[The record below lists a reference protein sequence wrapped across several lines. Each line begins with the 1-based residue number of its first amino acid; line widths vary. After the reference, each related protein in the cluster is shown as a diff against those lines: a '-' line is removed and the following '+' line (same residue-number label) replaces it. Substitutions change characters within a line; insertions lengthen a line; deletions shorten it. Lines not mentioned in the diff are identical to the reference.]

1 MTEADGRAG
10 GLSLA
15 AKTFMALA
23 AASLP
28 AIAVAI
34 ILGLTLV
41 TKVSEAEADFNR
53 ANTATTEIN
62 EMLVLIE
69 KQHGLIVRLP
79 AELDLGRM
87 DGYAREIAGIEQ
99 TFEGEVEHLA
109 TLEGIV
115 SPAMV
120 KEIRAT
126 RQQMKATSDAII
138 AASKSFAQTT
148 ALELVNGPLE
158 ETTATLHTLLEAV
171 ASNVHAVVER
181 ARADL
186 RASSLWAWQL
196 TLLALSGALL
206 AAAFGIWMIRRN
218 FVLPVTRLTA
228 QVLSIRNS
236 GNLDVRQ
243 DSQILQRSD
252 EIGTLSRSFNSM
264 IAELDDGRRRQ
275 IAQYERLDA
284 AINNMP
290 HGLCMFDADQ
300 KLIICNRRYA
310 EIYGLKPEL
319 TVPGT
324 PLRRVLEVRFANGLY
339 PENDQNYI
347 ENRIAAIAER
357 KPLYL
362 VNELPDG
369 QVIAISHRPMLNGG
383 SVAVHEDITE
393 RRKAEARIAYMA
405 HHDALTQLPNRIRFR
420 QEMDEA
426 LTRTERGET
435 LAVLCIDLDHFKPVN
450 DTLGHPMG
458 DALLQAVSGRLRG
471 LASPTDIVARLGGD
485 EFAIVQMSADQPVG
499 AATLAA
505 RLIREI
511 SEPYIVHGHQ
521 IVIGASVGVA
531 IAPNDGSDPDRL
543 LKNADLALYRAKEDG
558 RGTHRFFE
566 AGMDAKMQARRQLE
580 LELRKA
586 LALGEF
592 EVFYQPLINLDTNR
606 VSGCEALL
614 RWRSPKRGLVAPGE
628 FIPLAEEIGL
638 INAIGAW
645 VLKQACTEATGWPD
659 EIKVAV
665 NLSPVQFTR
674 GTVVLDVIAALGASG
689 LPAHRLDLEI
699 TETVLL
705 QDTDATL
712 SILSQLRALG
722 VHISMDD
729 FGTGYSSLSYL
740 RKFPFDKIKIDQ
752 SFIRDLSGQPDSI
765 AIVRAI
771 TGLGSTLGIATTAEG
786 VETHEQLEQLRAEG
800 CTEVQG
806 YLFSKPKPAN
816 ELAAL
821 LQQLNSASKSGRSVQ
836 SGAAITPALR
846 EVGRR

>member
-1 MTEADGRAG
+1 MTEADGKSG
-10 GLSLA
+10 KLLQSLA

-28 AIAVAI
+28 AIAVAM

-53 ANTATTEIN
+53 ANSATIELS

-69 KQHGLIVRLP
+69 KEHGLIARLP

-87 DGYAREIAGIEQ
+87 DDYAREIAGREQKFEAKIEQ
-99 TFEGEVEHLA
+99 LA
-109 TLEGIV
+109 AIEGIV
-115 SPAMV
+115 SSAMV
-120 KEIRAT
+120 REIRAT
-126 RQQMKATSDAII
+126 RQQMIATSDAILG
-138 AASKSFAQTT
+138 ASRSFAQTT

-158 ETTATLHTLLEAV
+158 ETTELLHTLLDAV
-171 ASNVHAVVER
+171 ASNVNAVVER
-181 ARADL
+181 ARTDL
-186 RASSLWAWQL
+186 KSSSLWAWRL
-196 TLLALSGALL
+196 TPLALIGALL
-206 AAAFGIWMIRRN
+206 AAAFGIWMIRKN
-218 FVLPVTRLTA
+218 LVLPVKRLTA
-228 QVLSIRNS
+228 QVISIRDS
-236 GNLDVRQ
+236 GNLDVWQ
-243 DSQILQRSD
+243 DSRILQRLD

-264 IAELDDGRRRQ
+264 IAELDDGRRRL
-275 IAQYERLDA
+275 IAHYERLDA

-300 KLIICNRRYA
+300 KLIICNKRYA

-324 PLRRVLEVRFANGLY
+324 PLRAVMEVRLAKGVY

-347 ENRIAAIAER
+347 EDRIAAIAER

-362 VNELPDG
+362 INELPDG

-393 RRKAEARIAYMA
+393 RRKTEARIAHMA
-405 HHDALTQLPNRIRFR
+405 HHDALTELPNRISFR
-420 QEMDEA
+420 QEMDKA
-426 LTRTERGET
+426 LARIERDET

-458 DALLQAVSGRLRG
+458 DALLQAVSGRLRA
-471 LASPTDIVARLGGD
+471 LMRPTDIVARLGGD
-485 EFAIVQMSADQPVG
+485 EFAIAQMSVDQPVG
-499 AATLAA
+499 ATTLAA
-505 RLIREI
+505 RLIHEI
-511 SEPYIVHGHQ
+511 SEPYVVQGHQ
-521 IVIGASVGVA
+521 IVIGASVGIAV
-531 IAPNDGSDPDRL
+531 APNDGTDPDRL

-558 RGTHRFFE
+558 RGTYRFFE
-566 AGMDAKMQARRQLE
+566 AGMDAKMQARRE
-580 LELRKA
+580 LELDLRRA
-586 LALGEF
+586 LTLGEF
-592 EVFYQPLINLDTNR
+592 EVFYQPLINLETNR

-614 RWRSPKRGLVAPGE
+614 RWRSPGRGLVAPGE

-638 INAIGAW
+638 IHAIGAW
-645 VLKQACTEATGWPD
+645 VLKQACTEAAGWPED
-659 EIKVAV
+659 MKIAV
-665 NLSPVQFTR
+665 NLSPVQFKR

-689 LPAHRLDLEI
+689 LAAHRLELEI

-705 QDTDATL
+705 QDTEATL
-712 SILSQLRALG
+712 SILNQLRALG
-722 VHISMDD
+722 AHISMDD

-752 SFIRDLSGQPDSI
+752 SFIRNLSDRPDSI

-771 TGLGSTLGIATTAEG
+771 AGLGRTLGIATTAEG
-786 VETHEQLEQLRAEG
+786 VETEEELAKVRAEG

-806 YLFSKPKPAN
+806 YLFSMPKPAH
-816 ELAAL
+816 ELRAL
-821 LQQLNSASKSGRSVQ
+821 LRQLNSASK
-836 SGAAITPALR
+836 AAA
-846 EVGRR
+846 

>member
-1 MTEADGRAG
+1 MTQADGKSG
-10 GLSLA
+10 KLLQGLA

-34 ILGLTLV
+34 ILGLFLV

-53 ANTATTEIN
+53 ANSVTIELS

-69 KQHGLIVRLP
+69 KEHGLIVRLP

-99 TFEGEVEHLA
+99 KFETEIKQLA
-109 TLEGIV
+109 TVEGIV
-115 SPAMV
+115 SPTV
-120 KEIRAT
+120 VREIRAT
-126 RQQMKATSDAII
+126 RQQMKATSDAILD
-138 AASKSFAQTT
+138 ASKSFAQTT

-158 ETTATLHTLLEAV
+158 ETTAVLHTLLDAV
-171 ASNVHAVVER
+171 ASNVKAVVER
-181 ARADL
+181 AQTDL
-186 RASSLWAWQL
+186 RSSSLWAWRL
-196 TLLALSGALL
+196 TPLALIGALL
-206 AAAFGIWMIRRN
+206 AVAFGIWMIRKN
-218 FVLPVTRLTA
+218 FVLPVTHLTA

-236 GNLDVRQ
+236 GNLDIRQ
-243 DSQILQRSD
+243 DSRNLQRFD
-252 EIGTLSRSFNSM
+252 EIGTLSRSLHSM
-264 IAELDDGRRRQ
+264 IAELDDGRRRLVT
-275 IAQYERLDA
+275 QYERLDA

-300 KLIICNRRYA
+300 KLIICNKRYA

-324 PLRRVLEVRFANGLY
+324 PLRTVMEARFAKGVY
-339 PENDQNYI
+339 PDTDQNYI

-362 VNELPDG
+362 INELPDG
-369 QVIAISHRPMLNGG
+369 QVIAISHRPLLNGG
-383 SVAVHEDITE
+383 SVAMHEDITE
-393 RRKAEARIAYMA
+393 RRKAEARIEYMA
-405 HHDALTQLPNRIRFR
+405 HHDALTELPNRISFR
-420 QEMDEA
+420 QEMDKA
-426 LTRTERGET
+426 LARIEQGVT

-458 DALLQAVSGRLRG
+458 DALLQAVSGRLRALVG
-471 LASPTDIVARLGGD
+471 PTDIIARLGGD
-485 EFAIVQMSADQPVG
+485 EFAIVQMSVDQPVG
-499 AATLAA
+499 ATTLAA

-511 SEPYIVHGHQ
+511 SETYVVQGHQ
-521 IVIGASVGVA
+521 IVIGASVGIAV
-531 IAPNDGSDPDRL
+531 APNDGTDPDRL

-558 RGTHRFFE
+558 RGTYRFFE
-566 AGMDAKMQARRQLE
+566 AGMDAKMQARRRLE
-580 LELRKA
+580 VELRKA

-592 EVFYQPLINLDTNR
+592 EVFYQPLVNLKTNR
-606 VSGCEALL
+606 VGGFEALL
-614 RWRSPKRGLVAPGE
+614 RWRSPGRGLVPPGE

-645 VLKQACTEATGWPD
+645 VLKQACTEAAGWPD

-665 NLSPVQFTR
+665 NLSPVQFKR

-689 LPAHRLDLEI
+689 LPAHRLELEI

-705 QDTDATL
+705 QDTEATL
-712 SILSQLRALG
+712 SILNQLRALG
-722 VHISMDD
+722 ARISMDD

-752 SFIRDLSGQPDSI
+752 SFIRDLSDQPGSV

-771 TGLGSTLGIATTAEG
+771 AGLGSTLGIATTAEG
-786 VETHEQLEQLRAEG
+786 VETDEQLEKVRAEG

-806 YLFSKPKPAN
+806 YLFSKPRPAN
-816 ELAAL
+816 EVGAL
-821 LQQLNSASKSGRSVQ
+821 LQQFNSASK
-836 SGAAITPALR
+836 AAA
-846 EVGRR
+846 

>member
-1 MTEADGRAG
+1 MTQADGKSG
-10 GLSLA
+10 KLLQGLA

-28 AIAVAI
+28 AIVVAM
-34 ILGLTLV
+34 ILGFTLV
-41 TKVSEAEADFNR
+41 TEVSEAEADFNR
-53 ANTATTEIN
+53 ANSVTIELS
-62 EMLVLIE
+62 EMLALIE
-69 KQHGLIVRLP
+69 KEHGLIVRLP

-99 TFEGEVEHLA
+99 KFETEIKQLA
-109 TLEGIV
+109 TVEGIV
-115 SPAMV
+115 SPAV
-120 KEIRAT
+120 VREIRAT
-126 RQQMKATSDAII
+126 RQQMKATSDAILD
-138 AASKSFAQTT
+138 ASKSFAQTT

-158 ETTATLHTLLEAV
+158 ETTAVLHTLLDAV
-171 ASNVHAVVER
+171 ASNVKAVVER
-181 ARADL
+181 AQTDL
-186 RASSLWAWQL
+186 RSSSLWAWRL
-196 TLLALSGALL
+196 TPLALIGALF
-206 AAAFGIWMIRRN
+206 AVAFGVWMIRKN
-218 FVLPVTRLTA
+218 FVLPVTHLTA

-236 GNLDVRQ
+236 GNLDIRQ
-243 DSQILQRSD
+243 DSRNLQRFD

-264 IAELDDGRRRQ
+264 IAELDDGRRRLVT
-275 IAQYERLDA
+275 QYERLDA

-300 KLIICNRRYA
+300 KLIICNKRYA

-324 PLRRVLEVRFANGLY
+324 PLRTVMEARFAKGVY
-339 PENDQNYI
+339 PDTDQNYI
-347 ENRIAAIAER
+347 ENRIAAVAER

-362 VNELPDG
+362 INELPDG
-369 QVIAISHRPMLNGG
+369 QVIAISHRPLLNGG
-383 SVAVHEDITE
+383 SVAMHEDITE
-393 RRKAEARIAYMA
+393 RRKAEARIEYMA
-405 HHDALTQLPNRIRFR
+405 HYDALTELPNRISFR
-420 QEMDEA
+420 QEMDKA
-426 LTRTERGET
+426 LARIEQGVT

-458 DALLQAVSGRLRG
+458 DALLQAVSGRLRALVG
-471 LASPTDIVARLGGD
+471 PTDIVARLGGD
-485 EFAIVQMSADQPVG
+485 EFAIVQMSVDQPVG
-499 AATLAA
+499 ATTLAA

-511 SEPYIVHGHQ
+511 SETYVVQGHQ
-521 IVIGASVGVA
+521 IVIGASVGIAV
-531 IAPNDGSDPDRL
+531 APNDGTDPDRL

-558 RGTHRFFE
+558 RGTYRFFE
-566 AGMDAKMQARRQLE
+566 AGMDAKMQARRRLE
-580 LELRKA
+580 VELRKA

-592 EVFYQPLINLDTNR
+592 EVFYQPLVNLKTNR

-614 RWRSPKRGLVAPGE
+614 RWRSPGRGLVPPGE

-645 VLKQACTEATGWPD
+645 VLKQACTEAAGWPD

-665 NLSPVQFTR
+665 NLSPVQFKR

-689 LPAHRLDLEI
+689 LPARRLELEI

-705 QDTDATL
+705 QDTEATL
-712 SILSQLRALG
+712 SILNQLRALG
-722 VHISMDD
+722 ARISMDD

-752 SFIRDLSGQPDSI
+752 SFIRDLSDQPDSV

-771 TGLGSTLGIATTAEG
+771 ASLGSTLGIATTAEG
-786 VETHEQLEQLRAEG
+786 VETDEQLEKVRAEG

-806 YLFSKPKPAN
+806 YLFSKPRPAN
-816 ELAAL
+816 ELGAL
-821 LQQLNSASKSGRSVQ
+821 LQQLNSASK
-836 SGAAITPALR
+836 AAA
-846 EVGRR
+846 